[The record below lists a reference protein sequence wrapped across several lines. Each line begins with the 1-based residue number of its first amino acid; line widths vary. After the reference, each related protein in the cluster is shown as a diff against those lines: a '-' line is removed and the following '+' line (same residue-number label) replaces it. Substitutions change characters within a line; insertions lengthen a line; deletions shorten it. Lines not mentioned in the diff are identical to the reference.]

1 MLKRIPWNF
10 FRTIRLHLVAFNHPR
25 LLERLVIRRFHSK
38 GSTFPS
44 VILKPWELVRPV
56 NLALAVL
63 EANDSIWENK
73 TGVIL
78 KVYQSINSQDIFT
91 LITVI
96 RCFCFNRAIVRSA
109 LSFVQKTRSVLPTI
123 KTTLQNANV
132 VMLLDIRENHAVSIM
147 SNAFTSLPLY
157 IDWVLKY
164 PHLDQ
169 VK

>member
-1 MLKRIPWNF
+1 MTDVFYLPNILF
-10 FRTIRLHLVAFNHPR
+10 
-25 LLERLVIRRFHSK
+25 SK
-38 GSTFPS
+38 NA
-44 VILKPWELVRPV
+44 INENV

-63 EANDSIWENK
+63 EAYDSIWENK

-78 KVYQSINSQDIFT
+78 KVYQSINSQDTFI
-91 LITVI
+91 LIKVI
-96 RCFCFNRAIVRSA
+96 SFCFNRAIVRSA
-109 LSFVQKTRSVLPTI
+109 LSFVQKTRSVFPTI
-123 KTTLQNANV
+123 STTLQNANV

-147 SNAFTSLPLY
+147 SNAFTSLPLS